1 MLEIV
6 TYVTFSIA
14 FLALAIPLWMM
25 MFCSIAMFGMISNTI
40 KAIVSMEIKNDKDQ
54 SERGS

>member
-6 TYVTFSIA
+6 TYAVFSFA
-14 FLALAIPLWMM
+14 FLAIAVPLWMI
-25 MFCSIAMFGMISNTI
+25 MFCSIASFGMISNTI
-40 KAIVSMEIKNDKDQ
+40 KSIVSMEIKDDKDQ